1 MRNCI
6 EVESLRKVYRVSQR
20 DAGIAAAVKSLFK
33 PVYSEV
39 TAVDDISFTLKP
51 GEMVGFIGPNGA
63 GKTTTLK
70 MLSGLLYPTSGRV
83 QAAGFTPCERK
94 PEYLKKIGFLM
105 GNKSQLTWDNTIA
118 DSFYILKEIYEVSDR
133 DYQFRMNE
141 LIELLELGDYLKK
154 LPRNLSLGERARC
167 ELASVL
173 IHRPEILYLDEPTLG
188 LDVSMQLRLRDFIR
202 DYNQRYGTTVILTSH
217 YMSDILSLCPRVILI
232 HEGKLEYD
240 GELSTLA
247 NLVAPFRLLKFSI
260 PEGGSFEDTDLQ
272 ESSKFQA
279 ELVES
284 AERFRT
290 LRVHREHILPLTA
303 YLMEKSITDLTIE
316 DPPMEAVIDEVY
328 RNGLGVRQN
337 TPATNSIRTDETDN
351 IRKEAR
357 LCAEESH

>member
-20 DAGIAAAVKSLFK
+20 EAGMAAAVKNLFK
-33 PVYSEV
+33 PAYNEV
-39 TAVDDISFTLKP
+39 TAVDGISFTLKA

-70 MLSGLLYPTSGRV
+70 MLSGLLHPTSGRI
-83 QAAGFTPCERK
+83 QAAGFTPGDRK

-118 DSFYILKEIYEVSDR
+118 DSFYILKEIYEVSNR
-133 DYQFRMNE
+133 DYKTRMDE
-141 LIELLELGDYLKK
+141 LIDLLELGDYLKK
-154 LPRNLSLGERARC
+154 LPRTLSLGERARC

-173 IHRPEILYLDEPTLG
+173 LHQPEILYLDEPTLG

-202 DYNQRYGTTVILTSH
+202 DYNRRHGTTVILTSH
-217 YMSDILSLCPRVILI
+217 YMSDIVSLCPRVILI

-240 GELSTLA
+240 GELSALA

-260 PEGGSFEDTDLQ
+260 PEGGSFEDADLQ
-272 ESSKFQA
+272 ENPKFQA

-284 AERFRT
+284 AERFRM
-290 LRVHREHILPLTA
+290 LRVRRENILPLTA
-303 YLMEKSITDLTIE
+303 YLMEKSITDLIIE
-316 DPPMEAVIDEVY
+316 NPPLDAVIDEVY
-328 RNGLGVRQN
+328 RNGVGGVQDP
-337 TPATNSIRTDETDN
+337 PATGGMRWDETN
-351 IRKEAR
+351 GVRKEA
-357 LCAEESH
+357 